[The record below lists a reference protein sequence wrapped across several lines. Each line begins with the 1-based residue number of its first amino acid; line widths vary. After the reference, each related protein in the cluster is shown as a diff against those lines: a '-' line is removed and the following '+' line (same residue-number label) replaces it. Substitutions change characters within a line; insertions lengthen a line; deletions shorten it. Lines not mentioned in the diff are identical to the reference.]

1 MTLPRL
7 YPILDTVTV
16 RARGVDPLAA
26 AESLAAA
33 GVRILQF
40 RHKPDFDR
48 SAYVLAEAVAS
59 LCRRKGILFVIDDRA
74 DIAMLLGA
82 GLHLGQEDL
91 PPVESRRL
99 LGDDALMGFSSH
111 NEIQLRAAAVEP
123 VDYLAIGPI
132 FGTSSKERPDPVVGT
147 GPLASFRRLTEKPL
161 VAIGGITRANART
174 VLRSGADAVA
184 VINDLYP
191 EGPTASSIAHRAE
204 EWLKLVDEN

>member
-7 YPILDTVTV
+7 YPILDTLTV

-40 RHKPDFDR
+40 RHKLDFDR
-48 SAYVLAEAVAS
+48 STYVLAEAVAS
-59 LCRRKGILFVIDDRA
+59 LCRRKGILFVINDRA
-74 DIAMLLGA
+74 DISMLLHA
-82 GLHLGQEDL
+82 GLHLGQDDL
-91 PPVESRRL
+91 PAAESRRL
-99 LGDDALMGFSSH
+99 VGDDALMGLSSH
-111 NEIQLRAAAVEP
+111 NEAQLRAADAEP

-147 GPLASFRRLTEKPL
+147 GPLASLRRLTGKPL
-161 VAIGGITRANART
+161 VAIGGITRANALT
-174 VLRSGADAVA
+174 VLRAGASTVA

-191 EGPTASSIAHRAE
+191 EVPSASSIAHRAE